1 MADERTPAPDSGP
14 AGAPA
19 GRNPIVVEGE
29 STEVRAAEGEPS
41 PSEAP
46 ANFASTDAPQA
57 PADTAPPEAPA
68 YYASTEAPADSAPT
82 EAPPEPAAAAPFPA
96 SADPSP
102 RERTSGG
109 AFVWGLCGALVGAAV
124 ALGAAWFFEPPGDSS
139 QDLAARLSALEAR
152 AAAPSSEEAKLETRI
167 DGVEAAQASF
177 AKATALDA
185 IDKRLAKLES
195 APVKPEIVAA
205 ALAEARAARDE
216 AAKAL
221 AQANAAA
228 QGNGK
233 PAPAAPDPRIAEIK
247 ADEAAQGAR
256 IDKLEAALGDRTG
269 KIEAAL
275 GGRIDKLETSLGDR
289 IGQIEAALGGRIDKL
304 ETTLG
309 DRIGKIEGALAAPKT
324 ETRVPPTEVAPKS
337 DPAAQ
342 AIAALAL
349 EQRLHAGEPFAAEW
363 AALSRLGADGAALA
377 TLKPYSDTGAPTAA
391 ALAASFAKIAPSLLA
406 ADNPETGDGVVDKM
420 LDHMRKLV
428 RVRAVGEVAG
438 DDPAALVSQIEA
450 ALARGQTASALGIYA
465 RLPEAARKAGAD
477 WAKTADARVAA
488 DAAAQSLRENAI
500 GRLAAARN

>member
-1 MADERTPAPDSGP
+1 MAA
-14 AGAPA
+14 
-19 GRNPIVVEGE
+19 
-29 STEVRAAEGEPS
+29 
-41 PSEAP
+41 
-46 ANFASTDAPQA
+46 
-57 PADTAPPEAPA
+57 PEAPA
-68 YYASTEAPADSAPT
+68 DHASAEAPADYASTEAPPEFPA
-82 EAPPEPAAAAPFPA
+82 EPAAAARFP
-96 SADPSP
+96 ADPSP

-109 AFVWGLCGALVGAAV
+109 AFVWGLCGALVGAAA
-124 ALGAAWFFEPPGDSS
+124 ALGAAWFFEPRGDSS

-152 AAAPSSEEAKLETRI
+152 AAAPSSEATKLETRI
-167 DGVEAAQASF
+167 DAVEAAQASF

-195 APVKPEIVAA
+195 APVRPETVAA

-233 PAPAAPDPRIAEIK
+233 PAPPAPAAAPDPRIAEIK
-247 ADEAAQGAR
+247 ADEAA
-256 IDKLEAALGDRTG
+256 
-269 KIEAAL
+269 L
-275 GGRIDKLETSLGDR
+275 GGRIDKLETTLGDR
-289 IGQIEAALGGRIDKL
+289 TGKIEAALGGRIDKL

-309 DRIGKIEGALAAPKT
+309 DRIGKIEAALAAPKT

-377 TLKPYSDTGAPTAA
+377 TLKPYSDAGAPTAA
-391 ALAASFAKIAPSLLA
+391 ALAASFAKIAPSLVA
-406 ADNPETGDGVVDKM
+406 ADNPETGDGVVDQM

-450 ALARGQTASALGIYA
+450 ALARGKTASALGIFA

>member
-1 MADERTPAPDSGP
+1 MADKATPASESGP

-19 GRNPIVVEGE
+19 GRTRIVIEGE
-29 STEVRAAEGEPS
+29 ATEVRAAEGEPS
-41 PSEAP
+41 PSETP
-46 ANFASTDAPQA
+46 ADFASTDPPQA
-57 PADTAPPEAPA
+57 PADMAPPEAAADYAAAEAPPEAPP
-68 YYASTEAPADSAPT
+68 EPRV
-82 EAPPEPAAAAPFPA
+82 EPAATGPAGAA
-96 SADPSP
+96 PSP

-109 AFVWGLCGALVGAAV
+109 SFVWGLCGAVIGAAAAVGATWYYV
-124 ALGAAWFFEPPGDSS
+124 PRGDSP
-139 QDLAARLSALEAR
+139 QDLAARVRVLEGR
-152 AAAPSSEEAKLETRI
+152 AAAPSLEAKTLGARI
-167 DGVEAAQASF
+167 DAVEAGQASF
-177 AKATALDA
+177 AKSIALDA

-195 APVKPEIVAA
+195 TAVQPDTVAA

-233 PAPAAPDPRIAEIK
+233 PAVPAPAAVPDPRIAEIA

-256 IDKLEAALGDRTG
+256 IDKVEAALGDRTG
-269 KIEAAL
+269 KM
-275 GGRIDKLETSLGDR
+275 
-289 IGQIEAALGGRIDKL
+289 EAALGGRIDKL

-309 DRIGKIEGALAAPKT
+309 DRVGKIEATLGDRIGKIEAALAAPKT
-324 ETRVPPTEVAPKS
+324 ESRVPPTEVAPKS

-349 EQRLHAGEPFAAEW
+349 EQRLRAGEPFAAEW

-391 ALAASFAKIAPSLLA
+391 ALAASFAKIAPSLVA
-406 ADNPETGDGVVDKM
+406 ADNPETGDGVMDKM

-450 ALARGQTASALGIYA
+450 ALARGQAASALGIYA
-465 RLPEAARKAGAD
+465 RLPEPARKAGAD

-488 DAAAQSLRENAI
+488 DAAAQSLRESAI

>member
-1 MADERTPAPDSGP
+1 MAEEATPASESGP

-19 GRNPIVVEGE
+19 GRTRIVIEGE
-29 STEVRAAEGEPS
+29 ATELHAAEGEPS

-46 ANFASTDAPQA
+46 TDFASTDTPQA
-57 PADTAPPEAPA
+57 PADMEPPEAPA
-68 YYASTEAPADSAPT
+68 DYALA
-82 EAPPEPAAAAPFPA
+82 EAPPEPPVEPAATGPAWAA
-96 SADPSP
+96 PSP

-109 AFVWGLCGALVGAAV
+109 SFVWGLCGAIVGAAAAV
-124 ALGAAWFFEPPGDSS
+124 GATWYYEPRGDSP
-139 QDLAARLSALEAR
+139 QDLAARVRVLEAR
-152 AAAPSSEEAKLETRI
+152 AAAPSLESKTLGVRI
-167 DGVEAAQASF
+167 DAVEAGQASF
-177 AKATALDA
+177 AKAAALDA

-195 APVKPEIVAA
+195 GPAEPEAVAA

-228 QGNGK
+228 RGNGK
-233 PAPAAPDPRIAEIK
+233 PAPSAPAAVPDPRIAEI
-247 ADEAAQGAR
+247 AAEEAAQGAR
-256 IDKLEAALGDRTG
+256 IDKLEVALGDRTG

-275 GGRIDKLETSLGDR
+275 GGRIDKLETT
-289 IGQIEAALGGRIDKL
+289 LGGRIDKL
-304 ETTLG
+304 ETT
-309 DRIGKIEGALAAPKT
+309 LAAPKT

-349 EQRLHAGEPFAAEW
+349 EQRLRAGEPFAAEW

-391 ALAASFAKIAPSLLA
+391 ALAASFAKIAPSLVA
-406 ADNPETGDGVVDKM
+406 ADNPDTGDGVMDRM

-450 ALARGQTASALGIYA
+450 ALARGQAASALGIYA
-465 RLPEAARKAGAD
+465 RLPEPARKAGAD

>member
-1 MADERTPAPDSGP
+1 MADEATPAPESGP
-14 AGAPA
+14 AGAPP
-19 GRNPIVVEGE
+19 GRPHIVIEGE
-29 STEVRAAEGEPS
+29 ATELHAAEGEPL

-46 ANFASTDAPQA
+46 ADFASTEAPPDFTPAETPPQT
-57 PADTAPPEAPA
+57 PAD
-68 YYASTEAPADSAPT
+68 YASTEAPSEPLVI
-82 EAPPEPAAAAPFPA
+82 PAATGPAWAA
-96 SADPSP
+96 PSP

-109 AFVWGLCGALVGAAV
+109 SFVWGLCGAVVGAAA
-124 ALGAAWFFEPPGDSS
+124 ALGATWYYEPRGDSP
-139 QDLAARLSALEAR
+139 QDLAARLRVVEAR
-152 AAAPSSEEAKLETRI
+152 TAAPSLEAKTLGARI
-167 DGVEAAQASF
+167 DGLEAGQASF

-195 APVKPEIVAA
+195 APPEPEAVAA

-221 AQANAAA
+221 AQANAAG
-228 QGNGK
+228 QGSEK
-233 PAPAAPDPRIAEIK
+233 PAPPAPDPRIAEIA
-247 ADEAAQGAR
+247 ADEAAQSGR
-256 IDKLEAALGDRTG
+256 IDNLEAALGDRTG

-275 GGRIDKLETSLGDR
+275 GGRIDQLE
-289 IGQIEAALGGRIDKL
+289 A
-304 ETTLG
+304 TLG
-309 DRIGKIEGALAAPKT
+309 DRIGKIEAALAAPKT
-324 ETRVPPTEVAPKS
+324 DMRVPPTEVAPKS

-349 EQRLHAGEPFAAEW
+349 ELRLRAGEPFAAEW

-391 ALAASFAKIAPSLLA
+391 ALAASFAKIAPSLVA
-406 ADNPETGDGVVDKM
+406 ADNPEPGDGVVDKM

-450 ALARGQTASALGIYA
+450 ALARGQAGSALGVYA
-465 RLPEAARKAGAD
+465 RLQEAARKAGAD

-488 DAAAQSLRENAI
+488 DAAAQSLRDNAI
-500 GRLAAARN
+500 GRLAAAKN

>member
-1 MADERTPAPDSGP
+1 MADEATPASESGP

-19 GRNPIVVEGE
+19 GRTRIVIEGKA
-29 STEVRAAEGEPS
+29 TEVRAAEGEPS

-46 ANFASTDAPQA
+46 ADFASTDPPQA
-57 PADTAPPEAPA
+57 RADMAPPEAPA
-68 YYASTEAPADSAPT
+68 DYAAAEAPP
-82 EAPPEPAAAAPFPA
+82 EAPPEPRVEPAATGPAGAA
-96 SADPSP
+96 PSP

-109 AFVWGLCGALVGAAV
+109 SFVWGLCGAVIGAAAAVGATWYYV
-124 ALGAAWFFEPPGDSS
+124 PRGDSP
-139 QDLAARLSALEAR
+139 QDLAARVRVLEGR
-152 AAAPSSEEAKLETRI
+152 AAAPSLEAKTLGARI
-167 DGVEAAQASF
+167 DAVEGGQASF
-177 AKATALDA
+177 AKSTALDA

-195 APVKPEIVAA
+195 AQVKPEAVAA

-221 AQANAAA
+221 AQANAAD
-228 QGNGK
+228 QGIGK
-233 PAPAAPDPRIAEIK
+233 AAPPAPAAVPDPRIAEI
-247 ADEAAQGAR
+247 ATDEAAQGAR

-269 KIEAAL
+269 KM
-275 GGRIDKLETSLGDR
+275 
-289 IGQIEAALGGRIDKL
+289 EAALGGRIDKL

-309 DRIGKIEGALAAPKT
+309 DRVGKIEAALAAPKT
-324 ETRVPPTEVAPKS
+324 ESRVPPTEVAPKS

-349 EQRLHAGEPFAAEW
+349 EQRLRAGEPFAAEW

-391 ALAASFAKIAPSLLA
+391 ALAASFAKIAPSLVA
-406 ADNPETGDGVVDKM
+406 ADNPDTGDGVMDRM

-450 ALARGQTASALGIYA
+450 ALARGQAASALGIYA

-488 DAAAQSLRENAI
+488 DAAARSLRENAI

>member
-1 MADERTPAPDSGP
+1 MADEATPASESGP

-19 GRNPIVVEGE
+19 GRTRIVIEGE
-29 STEVRAAEGEPS
+29 ATEVRAAEGEPS

-46 ANFASTDAPQA
+46 ADFASTDPPQA
-57 PADTAPPEAPA
+57 PADMAPPEAAADYAAAEAPPEAPP
-68 YYASTEAPADSAPT
+68 EPRV
-82 EAPPEPAAAAPFPA
+82 EPAATGPAGAA
-96 SADPSP
+96 PSP

-109 AFVWGLCGALVGAAV
+109 SFVWGLCGAVIGAAAAVGATWYYV
-124 ALGAAWFFEPPGDSS
+124 PRGDSP
-139 QDLAARLSALEAR
+139 QDLAARVRVLEGR
-152 AAAPSSEEAKLETRI
+152 AAAPSLEAKTLGARI
-167 DGVEAAQASF
+167 DAVEAGQASF
-177 AKATALDA
+177 AKSTALDA

-195 APVKPEIVAA
+195 TAVQPDTVAA

-233 PAPAAPDPRIAEIK
+233 PAPPAPAAVPDPRIAEIA

-269 KIEAAL
+269 KM
-275 GGRIDKLETSLGDR
+275 
-289 IGQIEAALGGRIDKL
+289 EAALGGRIDKL

-309 DRIGKIEGALAAPKT
+309 DRVGKIEAALAAPKT
-324 ETRVPPTEVAPKS
+324 ESRVPPTEVAPKS

-349 EQRLHAGEPFAAEW
+349 EQRLRAGEPFAAEW
-363 AALSRLGADGAALA
+363 AALSRLGADSAALA

-391 ALAASFAKIAPSLLA
+391 ALAASFAKIAPSLVA
-406 ADNPETGDGVVDKM
+406 ADNPETGDGVMDRM

-450 ALARGQTASALGIYA
+450 ALARGQAASALGIYA

-477 WAKTADARVAA
+477 WAKTADARIAA
-488 DAAAQSLRENAI
+488 DAAAQSLRESAI

>member
-1 MADERTPAPDSGP
+1 MADEATPASESGP

-19 GRNPIVVEGE
+19 GRTPIVIEGE
-29 STEVRAAEGEPS
+29 ATEVRAAEGEPS

-46 ANFASTDAPQA
+46 PDFASTAAPQA
-57 PADTAPPEAPA
+57 PADM
-68 YYASTEAPADSAPT
+68 
-82 EAPPEPAAAAPFPA
+82 APPEPAADYPAAEAPPEPPPDRRVEPAATGPAGAAPT
-96 SADPSP
+96 P

-109 AFVWGLCGALVGAAV
+109 SFVWGLCGAIVGAAAAV
-124 ALGAAWFFEPPGDSS
+124 GATWYYEPQGDSP
-139 QDLAARLSALEAR
+139 QDLSARVRVLEGR
-152 AAAPSSEEAKLETRI
+152 AAAPSLEAKTLGARI
-167 DGVEAAQASF
+167 DAVEAGQASF
-177 AKATALDA
+177 ARTTALDA

-195 APVKPEIVAA
+195 TAVQPETVAA

-233 PAPAAPDPRIAEIK
+233 AAPPAPAAVPDPRIAEIA
-247 ADEAAQGAR
+247 ADEATQGAR

-275 GGRIDKLETSLGDR
+275 GGRIDKLET
-289 IGQIEAALGGRIDKL
+289 
-304 ETTLG
+304 TLG
-309 DRIGKIEGALAAPKT
+309 DRVGKIEAALAAPKT
-324 ETRVPPTEVAPKS
+324 ELRVPPTEVAPS

-349 EQRLHAGEPFAAEW
+349 EQRLRAGEPFAAEW

-391 ALAASFAKIAPSLLA
+391 ALAASFARIAPSLVA
-406 ADNPETGDGVVDKM
+406 ADNPETGDGVMDRM

-450 ALARGQTASALGIYA
+450 ALARGQAASALGIYA
-465 RLPEAARKAGAD
+465 RLPEPARKAGAD
-477 WAKTADARVAA
+477 WAKTAAARIAA
-488 DAAAQSLRENAI
+488 DAAAQSLRESAI

>member
-1 MADERTPAPDSGP
+1 MADEATPAPESGP
-14 AGAPA
+14 AGAPG
-19 GRNPIVVEGE
+19 GRTRIVIEGKAM
-29 STEVRAAEGEPS
+29 EVRAAEGEPS

-46 ANFASTDAPQA
+46 ADFASTDPPQA
-57 PADTAPPEAPA
+57 PADMAPPEAA
-68 YYASTEAPADSAPT
+68 ADYAAA
-82 EAPPEPAAAAPFPA
+82 EAPPEPRVEPAATGPAGAA
-96 SADPSP
+96 PSP

-109 AFVWGLCGALVGAAV
+109 SFVWGLCGAIVGAAAAV
-124 ALGAAWFFEPPGDSS
+124 GATWYYEPRGDSP
-139 QDLAARLSALEAR
+139 QDLAARVRVLEGR
-152 AAAPSSEEAKLETRI
+152 AAAPSLEAKTLGARI
-167 DGVEAAQASF
+167 DAVEAGQASF

-185 IDKRLAKLES
+185 IDQRLAKLES
-195 APVKPEIVAA
+195 AQVKPEAVAA

-216 AAKAL
+216 AAKDL

-233 PAPAAPDPRIAEIK
+233 AALPAPAAVPDPRIAEIA

-269 KIEAAL
+269 KM
-275 GGRIDKLETSLGDR
+275 
-289 IGQIEAALGGRIDKL
+289 EAALGGRIDKL

-309 DRIGKIEGALAAPKT
+309 DRVGKIEAALAAPKT
-324 ETRVPPTEVAPKS
+324 ESRVPPTEVAPKS

-342 AIAALAL
+342 AVAALAL
-349 EQRLHAGEPFAAEW
+349 EQRLRAGEPFAAEW

-391 ALAASFAKIAPSLLA
+391 ALAASFAKIAPSLVA
-406 ADNPETGDGVVDKM
+406 ADNPETGDGVMDRM

-450 ALARGQTASALGIYA
+450 ALARGQAASALGIYA

-477 WAKTADARVAA
+477 WAKTADARIAA

>member
-1 MADERTPAPDSGP
+1 MADEATPAPESGP

-19 GRNPIVVEGE
+19 GRTPIVIEGE
-29 STEVRAAEGEPS
+29 ATEVRAAEGEPS
-41 PSEAP
+41 PSETP
-46 ANFASTDAPQA
+46 ADFASTDAPQA
-57 PADTAPPEAPA
+57 PADMAAAEAPP
-68 YYASTEAPADSAPT
+68 
-82 EAPPEPAAAAPFPA
+82 APPEPRVEPAATGPSEAA
-96 SADPSP
+96 PSP

-109 AFVWGLCGALVGAAV
+109 SFVWGLCGAIVGAAAAV
-124 ALGAAWFFEPPGDSS
+124 GATWYYEPRGDSP
-139 QDLAARLSALEAR
+139 QDLAARVRVLEGR
-152 AAAPSSEEAKLETRI
+152 AAAPSLEAKTLGARI
-167 DGVEAAQASF
+167 DAVQAGQASF

-185 IDKRLAKLES
+185 IDQRLAKLES
-195 APVKPEIVAA
+195 AQVKPEAVAA

-233 PAPAAPDPRIAEIK
+233 PAPPAPAAVPDPRIAEIA

-275 GGRIDKLETSLGDR
+275 GD
-289 IGQIEAALGGRIDKL
+289 RIDKL

-309 DRIGKIEGALAAPKT
+309 DRIGKIETTLSDRIGKIESALAAPKA
-324 ETRVPPTEVAPKS
+324 ESRVPPTEVAPKS

-342 AIAALAL
+342 AVAALAL
-349 EQRLHAGEPFAAEW
+349 EQRLRAGEPFAAEW

-391 ALAASFAKIAPSLLA
+391 ALAASFAKIAPSLVA
-406 ADNPETGDGVVDKM
+406 ADNPDTGDGVMDRM

-450 ALARGQTASALGIYA
+450 ALARGQAASALGIYA
-465 RLPEAARKAGAD
+465 RLPELARKAGAD
-477 WAKTADARVAA
+477 WAKTADARIAA
-488 DAAAQSLRENAI
+488 DAAARSLRENAI

>member
-1 MADERTPAPDSGP
+1 MADEATPASESGP

-19 GRNPIVVEGE
+19 GRTPIVIEGE
-29 STEVRAAEGEPS
+29 ATEVRAAEGEPS

-46 ANFASTDAPQA
+46 ADFASTDPPQA
-57 PADTAPPEAPA
+57 PADMAPPEAPA
-68 YYASTEAPADSAPT
+68 DYAGGTPP
-82 EAPPEPAAAAPFPA
+82 EAPPEPRVEPAATGPAGAA
-96 SADPSP
+96 PSP

-109 AFVWGLCGALVGAAV
+109 SFVWGLCGAIVGAAA
-124 ALGAAWFFEPPGDSS
+124 ALGATWYYEPRGDSP
-139 QDLAARLSALEAR
+139 QDLAARVRVLEGR
-152 AAAPSSEEAKLETRI
+152 AAAPSLEAKTLEARI
-167 DGVEAAQASF
+167 DAVEAGQASF
-177 AKATALDA
+177 AKSTALDA

-195 APVKPEIVAA
+195 AQVKPEAVAA

-228 QGNGK
+228 EGNGK
-233 PAPAAPDPRIAEIK
+233 PAPPAPAAVPDPRIAEIA

-275 GGRIDKLETSLGDR
+275 GGRIDKLET
-289 IGQIEAALGGRIDKL
+289 
-304 ETTLG
+304 TLG
-309 DRIGKIEGALAAPKT
+309 DRVGKIEAALAAPKT
-324 ETRVPPTEVAPKS
+324 KLRVPPTEVAPKS

-349 EQRLHAGEPFAAEW
+349 EQRLRAGEPFAAEW

-391 ALAASFAKIAPSLLA
+391 ALAASFAKIAPSLVA
-406 ADNPETGDGVVDKM
+406 ADNPETGDGVMDRM

-450 ALARGQTASALGIYA
+450 ALARGQAASALGIYA

-477 WAKTADARVAA
+477 WAKTADARIAA

>member
-1 MADERTPAPDSGP
+1 MADEATPASESGP

-19 GRNPIVVEGE
+19 GRTRIVIEGKA
-29 STEVRAAEGEPS
+29 TEVRAAEGEPS
-41 PSEAP
+41 PSDAP
-46 ANFASTDAPQA
+46 ADFASTDPPRA
-57 PADTAPPEAPA
+57 PADMAPPEAAAGYAPPEAPP
-68 YYASTEAPADSAPT
+68 EPRV
-82 EAPPEPAAAAPFPA
+82 EPAATDPAGAA
-96 SADPSP
+96 PSP

-109 AFVWGLCGALVGAAV
+109 SFVWGLCGAVIGAAAAVGATWYYV
-124 ALGAAWFFEPPGDSS
+124 PRGDSP
-139 QDLAARLSALEAR
+139 QDLAARVRVLEGR
-152 AAAPSSEEAKLETRI
+152 AAAPSLEAKTLGARI
-167 DGVEAAQASF
+167 DAVEGGQASF
-177 AKATALDA
+177 AKSTALDA

-195 APVKPEIVAA
+195 AQVKPEAVAA

-221 AQANAAA
+221 AQANAAD
-228 QGNGK
+228 QGTGK
-233 PAPAAPDPRIAEIK
+233 AAPPAPAAVPDPRIAEI
-247 ADEAAQGAR
+247 ATDEAAQGAR

-269 KIEAAL
+269 KM
-275 GGRIDKLETSLGDR
+275 
-289 IGQIEAALGGRIDKL
+289 EAALGGRIDKL

-309 DRIGKIEGALAAPKT
+309 DRVGKIEAALAAPKT
-324 ETRVPPTEVAPKS
+324 ESRVPPTEVAPKS

-349 EQRLHAGEPFAAEW
+349 EQRLRAGEPFAAEW

-391 ALAASFAKIAPSLLA
+391 ALAASFAKIAPSLVA
-406 ADNPETGDGVVDKM
+406 ADNPDTGDGVMDRM

-450 ALARGQTASALGIYA
+450 ALARGQAASALGIYA

-477 WAKTADARVAA
+477 WAKTADARIAA

>member
-1 MADERTPAPDSGP
+1 MADEATPASESGP
-14 AGAPA
+14 SGAPA
-19 GRNPIVVEGE
+19 GRTRIVIEGE
-29 STEVRAAEGEPS
+29 ATEVRAAEGEPS

-46 ANFASTDAPQA
+46 ADFASTDPPQA
-57 PADTAPPEAPA
+57 PADMPPPEAPA
-68 YYASTEAPADSAPT
+68 DYAAA
-82 EAPPEPAAAAPFPA
+82 EAPPEPRGEPAATGPAGAAR
-96 SADPSP
+96 S

-109 AFVWGLCGALVGAAV
+109 SFVWGLCGAIVGAAAAV
-124 ALGAAWFFEPPGDSS
+124 GATWYYVPRGDSP
-139 QDLAARLSALEAR
+139 QDLAARVRVLEGR
-152 AAAPSSEEAKLETRI
+152 AAAPSLEVKTLGARI
-167 DGVEAAQASF
+167 DAVEAGQASF

-185 IDKRLAKLES
+185 IGQRLAKLES
-195 APVKPEIVAA
+195 AQVKPEAVAA

-216 AAKAL
+216 AAKDL

-233 PAPAAPDPRIAEIK
+233 PAPPAPAAVPDPRIAEIA

-269 KIEAAL
+269 KM
-275 GGRIDKLETSLGDR
+275 
-289 IGQIEAALGGRIDKL
+289 EAALGGRIDKL

-309 DRIGKIEGALAAPKT
+309 DRVGKIEAALAAPKT
-324 ETRVPPTEVAPKS
+324 ESRVPPTEVAPKS

-349 EQRLHAGEPFAAEW
+349 EQRLGTGEPFAAEW
-363 AALSRLGADGAALA
+363 AALSRLGADGGVLA

-391 ALAASFAKIAPSLLA
+391 ALAASFAKIAPSLVA
-406 ADNPETGDGVVDKM
+406 ADNPETGDGVMDRM

-450 ALARGQTASALGIYA
+450 ALARGQAASALGIYA
-465 RLPEAARKAGAD
+465 RLPEAARIAGAD

-488 DAAAQSLRENAI
+488 DVAARSLRENAI
-500 GRLAAARN
+500 GRLAAAKN

>member
-1 MADERTPAPDSGP
+1 MADEATPAPESGP

-19 GRNPIVVEGE
+19 GRTRIVIEGE
-29 STEVRAAEGEPS
+29 AAEVRAAEGEPS

-46 ANFASTDAPQA
+46 ADFASTDPPQA
-57 PADTAPPEAPA
+57 PADMAPPEASA
-68 YYASTEAPADSAPT
+68 DYALAEAPADYIST
-82 EAPPEPAAAAPFPA
+82 EAPPEPPAETAAATPFPA
-96 SADPSP
+96 SAGPSP
-102 RERTSGG
+102 RERTSRGS
-109 AFVWGLCGALVGAAV
+109 FVWGFCGAIVGAAAAV
-124 ALGAAWFFEPPGDSS
+124 GATWYYEPRGDSP
-139 QDLAARLSALEAR
+139 QDLAARVRVLEAR
-152 AAAPSSEEAKLETRI
+152 AAAPSLEAKTLGARI
-167 DGVEAAQASF
+167 DAVEAGQASL
-177 AKATALDA
+177 AKSTALDA
-185 IDKRLAKLES
+185 IDKHLAKLES
-195 APVKPEIVAA
+195 AQVKPDAVAA

-228 QGNGK
+228 QGTGK
-233 PAPAAPDPRIAEIK
+233 AAAAVPDPRIAEIA

-269 KIEAAL
+269 KMEA
-275 GGRIDKLETSLGDR
+275 D
-289 IGQIEAALGGRIDKL
+289 LGGRIDKL

-309 DRIGKIEGALAAPKT
+309 DRIGKIEAALAAPKT
-324 ETRVPPTEVAPKS
+324 ESRVPPTEVAPKS

-349 EQRLHAGEPFAAEW
+349 EQRLRAGEPFAAEW

-391 ALAASFAKIAPSLLA
+391 ALAASFAKIAPSLVA
-406 ADNPETGDGVVDKM
+406 ADNPDTGDGVMDRM

-438 DDPAALVSQIEA
+438 DDPDALVSQIEA
-450 ALARGQTASALGIYA
+450 ALARGQAASALGIYA

-477 WAKTADARVAA
+477 WAETADARVAA
-488 DAAAQSLRENAI
+488 DAAARSLRENAI

>member
-1 MADERTPAPDSGP
+1 MADEATPASESGP

-19 GRNPIVVEGE
+19 GRTRIVIEGKA
-29 STEVRAAEGEPS
+29 TEVRAAEGEPS

-46 ANFASTDAPQA
+46 ADFASTDPPQA
-57 PADTAPPEAPA
+57 RADMAPPEAPA
-68 YYASTEAPADSAPT
+68 DYAAAEAPP
-82 EAPPEPAAAAPFPA
+82 EAPPEPRVEPAATGPAGAA
-96 SADPSP
+96 PSP

-109 AFVWGLCGALVGAAV
+109 SFVWGLCGAVIGAAAAVGATWYYV
-124 ALGAAWFFEPPGDSS
+124 PRGDSP
-139 QDLAARLSALEAR
+139 QDLAARVRVLEGR
-152 AAAPSSEEAKLETRI
+152 AAAPSLEAKTLGARI
-167 DGVEAAQASF
+167 DAVEGGQASF
-177 AKATALDA
+177 AKSTALDA

-195 APVKPEIVAA
+195 AQVKPEAVAA

-221 AQANAAA
+221 AQANAAD
-228 QGNGK
+228 QGTGK
-233 PAPAAPDPRIAEIK
+233 AAPPAPAAVPDPRIAEI
-247 ADEAAQGAR
+247 ATDEAAQGAR

-269 KIEAAL
+269 KM
-275 GGRIDKLETSLGDR
+275 
-289 IGQIEAALGGRIDKL
+289 EAALGGRIDKL

-309 DRIGKIEGALAAPKT
+309 DRVGKIEAALAAPKT
-324 ETRVPPTEVAPKS
+324 ESRVPPTEVAPKS

-349 EQRLHAGEPFAAEW
+349 EQRLRAGEPFAAEW
-363 AALSRLGADGAALA
+363 AALSRLGADSAALA

-391 ALAASFAKIAPSLLA
+391 ALAASFAKIAPSLVA
-406 ADNPETGDGVVDKM
+406 ADNPDTGDGVMDRM

-450 ALARGQTASALGIYA
+450 ALARGQAASALGIYA
-465 RLPEAARKAGAD
+465 RLPEPARKAGAD

-488 DAAAQSLRENAI
+488 DAAARSLRENAI

>member
-1 MADERTPAPDSGP
+1 MADEATPASESGP

-19 GRNPIVVEGE
+19 GRTPIVIEGE
-29 STEVRAAEGEPS
+29 ATKVPAAEGEPS

-46 ANFASTDAPQA
+46 ADFASTAAPQA
-57 PADTAPPEAPA
+57 PADMAPPEAA
-68 YYASTEAPADSAPT
+68 A
-82 EAPPEPAAAAPFPA
+82 EAPPEPPPDPRVEPAATGLAGAPPA
-96 SADPSP
+96 P

-109 AFVWGLCGALVGAAV
+109 SFVWGLCGAIVGAAAAV
-124 ALGAAWFFEPPGDSS
+124 GATWYYEPRGDSP
-139 QDLAARLSALEAR
+139 QDLAARVRVLEGRAVAPSLEAKTLG
-152 AAAPSSEEAKLETRI
+152 ARI
-167 DGVEAAQASF
+167 DAVQAGQASF
-177 AKATALDA
+177 ARATALDA

-195 APVKPEIVAA
+195 TAVQPETVAA

-221 AQANAAA
+221 AQANTAA

-233 PAPAAPDPRIAEIK
+233 PAAPAPAAVSDPRIAEIA

-269 KIEAAL
+269 KVEAAL
-275 GGRIDKLETSLGDR
+275 GT
-289 IGQIEAALGGRIDKL
+289 RIDKL

-309 DRIGKIEGALAAPKT
+309 DRVGKIEAALAAPKT
-324 ETRVPPTEVAPKS
+324 ESRVPPTEVAPKS

-349 EQRLHAGEPFAAEW
+349 EQRLRAGEPFATEW

-377 TLKPYSDTGAPTAA
+377 TLKPYSDTGAPAAA
-391 ALAASFAKIAPSLLA
+391 ALAVSFAKIAPSLVA
-406 ADNPETGDGVVDKM
+406 ADNPDTGDGVMDRM

-450 ALARGQTASALGIYA
+450 ALARGQAASALGIYA

-488 DAAAQSLRENAI
+488 DAAARSLRESAI

>member
-1 MADERTPAPDSGP
+1 V
-14 AGAPA
+14 
-19 GRNPIVVEGE
+19 IEGKAM
-29 STEVRAAEGEPS
+29 EVRAAEGEPS

-46 ANFASTDAPQA
+46 ADFASTDPPQA
-57 PADTAPPEAPA
+57 PADMAPPEAA
-68 YYASTEAPADSAPT
+68 ADYAAA
-82 EAPPEPAAAAPFPA
+82 EAPPEPRVEPAATGPAGAA
-96 SADPSP
+96 PSP

-109 AFVWGLCGALVGAAV
+109 SFVWGLCGAIVGAAAAV
-124 ALGAAWFFEPPGDSS
+124 GATWYYEPRGDSP
-139 QDLAARLSALEAR
+139 QDLAARVRVLEGR
-152 AAAPSSEEAKLETRI
+152 AAAPSLEAKTLGARI
-167 DGVEAAQASF
+167 DAVEAGQASF

-185 IDKRLAKLES
+185 IDQRLAKLES
-195 APVKPEIVAA
+195 AQVKPEAVAA

-216 AAKAL
+216 AAKDL

-233 PAPAAPDPRIAEIK
+233 AALPAPAAVPDPRIAEIA

-269 KIEAAL
+269 KM
-275 GGRIDKLETSLGDR
+275 
-289 IGQIEAALGGRIDKL
+289 EAALGGRIDKL

-309 DRIGKIEGALAAPKT
+309 DRVGKIEAALAAPKT
-324 ETRVPPTEVAPKS
+324 ESRVPPTEVAPKS

-342 AIAALAL
+342 AVAALAL
-349 EQRLHAGEPFAAEW
+349 EQRLRAGEPFAAEW

-391 ALAASFAKIAPSLLA
+391 ALAASFAKIAPSLVA
-406 ADNPETGDGVVDKM
+406 ADNPETGDGVMDRM

-450 ALARGQTASALGIYA
+450 ALARGQAASALGIYA

-477 WAKTADARVAA
+477 WAKTADARIAA

>member
-1 MADERTPAPDSGP
+1 MADEATPAPESGP

-19 GRNPIVVEGE
+19 GRTRIVIEGE
-29 STEVRAAEGEPS
+29 ATEVRAAEGEPS

-46 ANFASTDAPQA
+46 ADFASTDPPQA
-57 PADTAPPEAPA
+57 RADMAPPEAPA
-68 YYASTEAPADSAPT
+68 DYAAAEAPP
-82 EAPPEPAAAAPFPA
+82 EAPPEPRVEPAATGPAGAA
-96 SADPSP
+96 PSP

-109 AFVWGLCGALVGAAV
+109 SFAWGLCGAVIGAAAAVGATWYYV
-124 ALGAAWFFEPPGDSS
+124 PRGDSP
-139 QDLAARLSALEAR
+139 QDLAARVRVLEGR
-152 AAAPSSEEAKLETRI
+152 AAAPSLEVKTLGARI
-167 DGVEAAQASF
+167 DAVEGGQASF
-177 AKATALDA
+177 AKSTALDA

-195 APVKPEIVAA
+195 AQVKPEAVAA

-221 AQANAAA
+221 AQANAAD
-228 QGNGK
+228 QGIGK
-233 PAPAAPDPRIAEIK
+233 AAPPAPAAVPDPRIAEI
-247 ADEAAQGAR
+247 ATDEAAQGAR

-269 KIEAAL
+269 KM
-275 GGRIDKLETSLGDR
+275 
-289 IGQIEAALGGRIDKL
+289 EAALGGRIDKL

-309 DRIGKIEGALAAPKT
+309 DRVGKIEAALAAPKT
-324 ETRVPPTEVAPKS
+324 ESRVPPTEVAPKS

-349 EQRLHAGEPFAAEW
+349 EQRLRAGEPFAAEW
-363 AALSRLGADGAALA
+363 AALSRLGADSAALA

-391 ALAASFAKIAPSLLA
+391 ALAASFAKIAPSLVA
-406 ADNPETGDGVVDKM
+406 ADNPDTGDGVMDRM

-450 ALARGQTASALGIYA
+450 ALARGQAASALGIYA
-465 RLPEAARKAGAD
+465 RLPEPARKAGAD

-488 DAAAQSLRENAI
+488 DAAAQSLRESAI
-500 GRLAAARN
+500 ERLAAARN

>member
-1 MADERTPAPDSGP
+1 MADEATPASESGP

-19 GRNPIVVEGE
+19 GRTPSVIEGE
-29 STEVRAAEGEPS
+29 ATEVRAAEGEPS
-41 PSEAP
+41 PSEASP
-46 ANFASTDAPQA
+46 DFASTAAPQA
-57 PADTAPPEAPA
+57 PADMAPPEAA
-68 YYASTEAPADSAPT
+68 ADYAAAEASP
-82 EAPPEPAAAAPFPA
+82 EAPPDRRVEPAATGPAGAA
-96 SADPSP
+96 PSP

-109 AFVWGLCGALVGAAV
+109 SFVWGLCGAIVGAAAAV
-124 ALGAAWFFEPPGDSS
+124 GATWYYEPRGDSP
-139 QDLAARLSALEAR
+139 QDLAARVSVLEGR
-152 AAAPSSEEAKLETRI
+152 AAAPSLEAKTLGARI
-167 DGVEAAQASF
+167 DAVQAGQASL
-177 AKATALDA
+177 AKATALEA

-195 APVKPEIVAA
+195 TAVQPETVAA

-233 PAPAAPDPRIAEIK
+233 AAAPAPAAVSDPRIAEI
-247 ADEAAQGAR
+247 AAEEAAQGAR

-275 GGRIDKLETSLGDR
+275 GGRIDKLET
-289 IGQIEAALGGRIDKL
+289 
-304 ETTLG
+304 TLG
-309 DRIGKIEGALAAPKT
+309 DRVGKIEAALAAPKT
-324 ETRVPPTEVAPKS
+324 ESRVPPTEVAPKS

-349 EQRLHAGEPFAAEW
+349 EQRLRAGEPFAAEW

-391 ALAASFAKIAPSLLA
+391 ALAASFAKIAPSLVA
-406 ADNPETGDGVVDKM
+406 ADNPETGDGVMDRM

-450 ALARGQTASALGIYA
+450 ALARGQAASALGIYA

-477 WAKTADARVAA
+477 WAKTAHARVAA
-488 DAAAQSLRENAI
+488 DAAAQSLRESAI

>member
-1 MADERTPAPDSGP
+1 MADEATPASESGP

-19 GRNPIVVEGE
+19 GRTRIVIEGKA
-29 STEVRAAEGEPS
+29 TEVRAAEGEPS
-41 PSEAP
+41 PSDAP
-46 ANFASTDAPQA
+46 ADFASTDPPRA
-57 PADTAPPEAPA
+57 PADMAPPEAAAGYAPPEAPP
-68 YYASTEAPADSAPT
+68 EPRV
-82 EAPPEPAAAAPFPA
+82 EPAATGPAGAA
-96 SADPSP
+96 PSP

-109 AFVWGLCGALVGAAV
+109 SFVWGLCGAVIGAAAAVGATWYYV
-124 ALGAAWFFEPPGDSS
+124 PRGDSP
-139 QDLAARLSALEAR
+139 QDLAARVRVLEGR
-152 AAAPSSEEAKLETRI
+152 AAAPSLEVKTLGARI
-167 DGVEAAQASF
+167 DAVEAGQASF

-195 APVKPEIVAA
+195 AQVKPEAVAA

-221 AQANAAA
+221 AQANAAD
-228 QGNGK
+228 QGTGK
-233 PAPAAPDPRIAEIK
+233 AAPPAPAAVPDPRIAEI
-247 ADEAAQGAR
+247 ATDEAAQGAR

-269 KIEAAL
+269 KM
-275 GGRIDKLETSLGDR
+275 
-289 IGQIEAALGGRIDKL
+289 EAALGGRIDKL

-309 DRIGKIEGALAAPKT
+309 DRVGKIEAALAAPKT
-324 ETRVPPTEVAPKS
+324 ESRVPPTEVAPKS

-349 EQRLHAGEPFAAEW
+349 EQRLRAGEPFAAEW
-363 AALSRLGADGAALA
+363 AALSRLGADSAALA

-391 ALAASFAKIAPSLLA
+391 ALAASFAKIAPSLVA
-406 ADNPETGDGVVDKM
+406 ADNPDTGDGVMDRM

-450 ALARGQTASALGIYA
+450 ALARGQAASALGIYA
-465 RLPEAARKAGAD
+465 RLPEPARKAGAD

-488 DAAAQSLRENAI
+488 DAAAQSLRESAI

>member
-1 MADERTPAPDSGP
+1 MADEATPAPESGP
-14 AGAPA
+14 AGAPG
-19 GRNPIVVEGE
+19 GRTRIVIEGKAM
-29 STEVRAAEGEPS
+29 EVRAAEGEPS

-46 ANFASTDAPQA
+46 ADFASTDPPQA
-57 PADTAPPEAPA
+57 PADMAPPEAVA
-68 YYASTEAPADSAPT
+68 DYAAA
-82 EAPPEPAAAAPFPA
+82 EAPPEALPDPRVEPAATGPAGAA
-96 SADPSP
+96 PSP

-109 AFVWGLCGALVGAAV
+109 SFVWGLCGAIVGAAAAV
-124 ALGAAWFFEPPGDSS
+124 GATWYYVPRGDSP
-139 QDLAARLSALEAR
+139 QDLAARVRVLEGR
-152 AAAPSSEEAKLETRI
+152 AAAPSLEAKTLGARI
-167 DGVEAAQASF
+167 DAVEAGQASF

-185 IDKRLAKLES
+185 IDQRLAKLES
-195 APVKPEIVAA
+195 AQVKPEAVAA

-233 PAPAAPDPRIAEIK
+233 PAPPAPAAVPDPRIAEIA

-269 KIEAAL
+269 KM
-275 GGRIDKLETSLGDR
+275 
-289 IGQIEAALGGRIDKL
+289 EAALGGRIDKL

-309 DRIGKIEGALAAPKT
+309 DRVGKIEAALAAPKT
-324 ETRVPPTEVAPKS
+324 ESRVPPTEVAPKS

-342 AIAALAL
+342 AVAALAL
-349 EQRLHAGEPFAAEW
+349 EQRLRAGEPFAAEW

-391 ALAASFAKIAPSLLA
+391 ALAASFAKIAPSLVA
-406 ADNPETGDGVVDKM
+406 ADNPETRDGVMDRM

-450 ALARGQTASALGIYA
+450 ALARGQAASALGIYA
-465 RLPEAARKAGAD
+465 RLPEAARIAGAD
-477 WAKTADARVAA
+477 WAKTADARIAA

>member
-1 MADERTPAPDSGP
+1 MADEATPAPESGP
-14 AGAPA
+14 AGAPG
-19 GRNPIVVEGE
+19 GRTRIVIEGKAM
-29 STEVRAAEGEPS
+29 EVRAAEGEPS

-46 ANFASTDAPQA
+46 ADFASTDPPQA
-57 PADTAPPEAPA
+57 PADMAPPEAA
-68 YYASTEAPADSAPT
+68 ADYAAA
-82 EAPPEPAAAAPFPA
+82 EAPPEALPDPRVEPAATGPAGAA
-96 SADPSP
+96 PSP

-109 AFVWGLCGALVGAAV
+109 SFVWGLCGAIVGAAAAV
-124 ALGAAWFFEPPGDSS
+124 GATWYYEPRGDSP
-139 QDLAARLSALEAR
+139 QDLAARVRVLEGR
-152 AAAPSSEEAKLETRI
+152 AAAPSLEAKTLGARI
-167 DGVEAAQASF
+167 DAVEAGQASF

-185 IDKRLAKLES
+185 IDQRLAKLES
-195 APVKPEIVAA
+195 AQVKPEAVAA

-216 AAKAL
+216 AAKDL

-233 PAPAAPDPRIAEIK
+233 PAPPAPAAVPDPRIAEIA

-269 KIEAAL
+269 KM
-275 GGRIDKLETSLGDR
+275 
-289 IGQIEAALGGRIDKL
+289 EAALGGRIDKL

-309 DRIGKIEGALAAPKT
+309 DRVGKIEAALAAPKT
-324 ETRVPPTEVAPKS
+324 ESRVPPTEVAPKS

-342 AIAALAL
+342 AVAALAL
-349 EQRLHAGEPFAAEW
+349 EQRLRAGEPFAAEW

-391 ALAASFAKIAPSLLA
+391 ALAASFAKIAPSLVA
-406 ADNPETGDGVVDKM
+406 ADNPETRDGVMDRM

-450 ALARGQTASALGIYA
+450 ALARGQAASALGIYA

-477 WAKTADARVAA
+477 WAKTADARIAA

>member
-1 MADERTPAPDSGP
+1 MADEATPAPESGP
-14 AGAPA
+14 AGAPG
-19 GRNPIVVEGE
+19 GRTRIVIEGKA
-29 STEVRAAEGEPS
+29 TEVRAAEGEPS

-46 ANFASTDAPQA
+46 ADFASTDPPQA
-57 PADTAPPEAPA
+57 PADMAPPEAAADYAAAEAPPEAPP
-68 YYASTEAPADSAPT
+68 EPRV
-82 EAPPEPAAAAPFPA
+82 EPAATGPAGAA
-96 SADPSP
+96 PSP

-109 AFVWGLCGALVGAAV
+109 SFVWGLCGAIVGAAAAV
-124 ALGAAWFFEPPGDSS
+124 GATWYYEPRGDSP
-139 QDLAARLSALEAR
+139 QDLAARVRVLEGR
-152 AAAPSSEEAKLETRI
+152 AAAPSLEAKTLGARI
-167 DGVEAAQASF
+167 DAVEAGQASF

-185 IDKRLAKLES
+185 IDQRLAKLES
-195 APVKPEIVAA
+195 AQVKPEAVAA

-233 PAPAAPDPRIAEIK
+233 PAPPAPAAVPDPRIAEIA

-269 KIEAAL
+269 KM
-275 GGRIDKLETSLGDR
+275 
-289 IGQIEAALGGRIDKL
+289 EAALGGRIDKL

-309 DRIGKIEGALAAPKT
+309 DRVGKIEAALAAPKT
-324 ETRVPPTEVAPKS
+324 KSRVPPTEVAPKS

-342 AIAALAL
+342 AVAALAL
-349 EQRLHAGEPFAAEW
+349 EQRLRAGEPFAAEW

-391 ALAASFAKIAPSLLA
+391 ALAASFAKIAPSLVA
-406 ADNPETGDGVVDKM
+406 ADNPETGDGVMDRM

-450 ALARGQTASALGIYA
+450 ALARGQAASALGIYA

-477 WAKTADARVAA
+477 WAKTADARIAA

>member
-1 MADERTPAPDSGP
+1 MADEATPAPESGP

-19 GRNPIVVEGE
+19 GRTRIVIEGE
-29 STEVRAAEGEPS
+29 AAEVRAAEGEPS

-46 ANFASTDAPQA
+46 ADFASTDPPQA
-57 PADTAPPEAPA
+57 PADMAPPEASA
-68 YYASTEAPADSAPT
+68 DYASAEAPADYIST
-82 EAPPEPAAAAPFPA
+82 EAPPEPPAETAAATPFPA
-96 SADPSP
+96 SAGPSP

-109 AFVWGLCGALVGAAV
+109 SFVWGLCGAIVGAAAAV
-124 ALGAAWFFEPPGDSS
+124 GATWYFEPRADSS
-139 QDLAARLSALEAR
+139 QDLAARVRALEAR
-152 AAAPSSEEAKLETRI
+152 PAAPSSAATTFEARI
-167 DGVEAAQASF
+167 DAVEAGQASF
-177 AKATALDA
+177 AKSTALDA

-195 APVKPEIVAA
+195 AQVKPDAVAA

-228 QGNGK
+228 QGTGK
-233 PAPAAPDPRIAEIK
+233 AAAAVPDPRIAEIA

-269 KIEAAL
+269 KMEA
-275 GGRIDKLETSLGDR
+275 D
-289 IGQIEAALGGRIDKL
+289 LGGRIDKL

-309 DRIGKIEGALAAPKT
+309 DRIGKIEAALAAPKT
-324 ETRVPPTEVAPKS
+324 ESRVPPTEVAPKS

-349 EQRLHAGEPFAAEW
+349 EQRLRAGEPFAAEW

-391 ALAASFAKIAPSLLA
+391 ALAASFAKIAPSLVA
-406 ADNPETGDGVVDKM
+406 ADNPDTGDGVMDRM

-438 DDPAALVSQIEA
+438 DDPDALVSQIEA
-450 ALARGQTASALGIYA
+450 ALARGQAASALGIYA

-477 WAKTADARVAA
+477 WAETADARVAA
-488 DAAAQSLRENAI
+488 DAAARSLRENAI

>member
-1 MADERTPAPDSGP
+1 MAEEATPASESGP

-19 GRNPIVVEGE
+19 GRTPIVIEGE
-29 STEVRAAEGEPS
+29 ATEVRATEGEPS

-46 ANFASTDAPQA
+46 ADFASTYAPQA
-57 PADTAPPEAPA
+57 PADVARPEAPADYTSAEAPPEAP
-68 YYASTEAPADSAPT
+68 SE
-82 EAPPEPAAAAPFPA
+82 PPVEPAATGPAWAA
-96 SADPSP
+96 PSP

-109 AFVWGLCGALVGAAV
+109 SFVWGLCGAVVGAAA
-124 ALGAAWFFEPPGDSS
+124 ALGATWYYEPRGDSP
-139 QDLAARLSALEAR
+139 QDLAARLRVVEAR
-152 AAAPSSEEAKLETRI
+152 AAAPSFESKTLGVRI
-167 DGVEAAQASF
+167 DAVEAGQASF

-195 APVKPEIVAA
+195 APAEPEAVAA

-233 PAPAAPDPRIAEIK
+233 PEPPAPAAVPDPRIAEV
-247 ADEAAQGAR
+247 AAEEAAQGA
-256 IDKLEAALGDRTG
+256 
-269 KIEAAL
+269 
-275 GGRIDKLETSLGDR
+275 
-289 IGQIEAALGGRIDKL
+289 RIDKL

-309 DRIGKIEGALAAPKT
+309 DRIGMIEAALAAPKT

-349 EQRLHAGEPFAAEW
+349 EQRLRAGEPFAAEW

-377 TLKPYSDTGAPTAA
+377 TLKPYSETGAPTAA
-391 ALAASFAKIAPSLLA
+391 ALAASFAKIAPSLVA
-406 ADNPETGDGVVDKM
+406 ADNPETGDGVMDKM

-450 ALARGQTASALGIYA
+450 ALARGQAASALGIYA